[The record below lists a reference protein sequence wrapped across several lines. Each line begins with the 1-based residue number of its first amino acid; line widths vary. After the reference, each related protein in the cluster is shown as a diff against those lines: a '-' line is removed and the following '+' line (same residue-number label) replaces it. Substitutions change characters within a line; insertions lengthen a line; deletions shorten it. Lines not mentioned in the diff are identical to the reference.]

1 MINLIQFLEFN
12 ITLNLSS
19 KNTNLPPKILPYKF
33 TQMKLKIQL
42 FSKQKQA
49 TN

>member
-1 MINLIQFLEFN
+1 MINLIQFLAFN

-19 KNTNLPPKILPYKF
+19 KNTKLSLKILPYKF
-33 TQMKLKIQL
+33 TQMKLKIKL